1 MRRFCSYCAAMKLAL
16 CALLAFSIVGCT
28 RSSINMHRETFEP
41 TKRKGPWADEYRDS
55 LNRNPRNPDR
65 PLYREVN

>member
-16 CALLAFSIVGCT
+16 CALLALLFVGCT
-28 RSSINMHRETFEP
+28 TSTNIHRETFEP
-41 TKRKGPWADEYRDS
+41 TKRKGAWADEYRDS

-65 PLYREVN
+65 PLYREVD